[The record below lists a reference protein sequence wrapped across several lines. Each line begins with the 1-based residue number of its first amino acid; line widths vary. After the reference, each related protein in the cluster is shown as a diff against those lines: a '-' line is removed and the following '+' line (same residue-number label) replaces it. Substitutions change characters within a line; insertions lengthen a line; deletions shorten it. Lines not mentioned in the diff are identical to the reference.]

1 MNTGDEFANEYTW
14 FVLKVFLGVGSLT
27 LGDGG
32 VKREERRW
40 AAELLIGDKSS
51 RGSLQNQQ
59 LGLWLQHKA
68 TSKPSPF
75 IAFQHQ
81 TVEVKQPS
89 AGWVPLC
96 FSSLIVFD
104 LSNEARSHEEREREK
119 KRYRVLND
127 GCWCEWLYFFP
138 LFHRWMWR
146 REKHFGGWLLT
157 NERSLPFDFVSF
169 VGMGK
174 EQPPFHL
181 YVCVCAHT
189 CLAASLFSG

>member
-1 MNTGDEFANEYTW
+1 MIC
-14 FVLKVFLGVGSLT
+14 FLGVGSLT

-32 VKREERRW
+32 VKQEERRW

-81 TVEVKQPS
+81 TAEVKQPS

-104 LSNEARSHEEREREK
+104 LSNEARSHEERERRRK
-119 KRYRVLND
+119 KKASRPEWRMLVRVVV
-127 GCWCEWLYFFP
+127 FFSP
-138 LFHRWMWR
+138 LFHWWMWR

-174 EQPPFHL
+174 EQQPPFHL
-181 YVCVCAHT
+181 CVYVCAHT
-189 CLAASLFSG
+189 CSAASLFSG